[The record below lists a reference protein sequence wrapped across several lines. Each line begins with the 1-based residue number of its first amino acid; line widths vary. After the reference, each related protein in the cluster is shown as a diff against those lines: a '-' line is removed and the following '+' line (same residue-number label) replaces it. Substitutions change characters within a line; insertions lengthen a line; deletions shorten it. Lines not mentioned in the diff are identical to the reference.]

1 MESGT
6 IASWKI
12 KEGDSYRAGDVLCEV
27 ETDKATV
34 SFEAQ
39 DDGIL
44 AKILVSGGKE
54 IKVGE
59 PIMVT
64 VDNVKDVPA
73 FQSFVP
79 GGAAPAM
86 EAAPLKDSVTS
97 PAASPSSPSQ
107 ASNKTSTTP
116 TAVSNEGRVVASPLA
131 WTLAKDKGIN
141 LASLQ
146 IPGSGPGGRIIA
158 ADVKE
163 FVPPMVHQVA
173 ETAAVSS
180 PSMAASAST
189 TVVPGKTPVI
199 TTPKPTTVPAQTVVV
214 GGGGYTDY
222 SLSES
227 AQLIAAQLTASKQTV
242 PHYYLTVD
250 VCLDKLVEL
259 RSTLNKALGNN
270 ASSGSK
276 SSITLND
283 LLIKATAVSMKSCP
297 SANASWL
304 GHAVRVYDSV
314 DVNLVMGNGDSLY
327 APVIRNVGAR
337 GLVSISDEIATA
349 LAQIQEKTVS
359 SEAFSAMGT
368 VTVMNLGMYGIKSC
382 APIIRQPQAVALALG
397 AAENRIVP
405 NDDEK
410 EGAEMYKTSVMLT
423 ATLSCDHR
431 VVDGAV
437 GAQWLSAFK
446 AAVENPATL
455 LL

>member
-64 VDNVKDVPA
+64 VDNLKDVPA

-79 GGAAPAM
+79 GGSAP
-86 EAAPLKDSVTS
+86 T
-97 PAASPSSPSQ
+97 ASKSDVAETVAPSSPPPSSS
-107 ASNKTSTTP
+107 ASTNISTTAP
-116 TAVSNEGRVVASPLA
+116 APASSAPSSGGRVIASPLA

-141 LASLQ
+141 LTSMP
-146 IPGSGPGGRIIA
+146 ISGSGPGGRIIA

-163 FVPPMVHQVA
+163 FVPPMVHQVSDLSTTPIT
-173 ETAAVSS
+173 TATPVSS
-180 PSMAASAST
+180 KISPTATIS
-189 TVVPGKTPVI
+189 
-199 TTPKPTTVPAQTVVV
+199 KPTSVPAQTTA
-214 GGGGYTDY
+214 GIGGYTDY
-222 SLSES
+222 PLSES
-227 AQLIAAQLTASKQTV
+227 AQLMAAQLTASKQTV

-250 VCLDKLVEL
+250 ICLDKLVEL

-270 ASSGSK
+270 SSGSLGTK

-283 LLIKATAVSMKSCP
+283 LLIKAAAVSMKSCP
-297 SANASWL
+297 TANASWL

-327 APVIRNVGAR
+327 APVIRNVGGK
-337 GLVSISDEIATA
+337 GLVSISDEIASA
-349 LAQIQEKTVS
+349 LVQIQEKTVS
-359 SEAFSAMGT
+359 SEAFSAVGT
-368 VTVMNLGMYGIKSC
+368 VTIMNLGMYGIKSC

-405 NDDEK
+405 NDDDK
-410 EGAEMYKTSVMLT
+410 EGAEIYKTSVMLT

-446 AAVENPATL
+446 AAIENPATL